1 MKILS
6 KFPIIIVA
14 LIIIFSILS
23 VSMKQSREKYQKMN
37 ELDYSVSLNED
48 GSINVIETWDIY
60 VKNTG
65 TLFRTFDNSGKYPIS
80 DVNVIDLTEN
90 KNLNNMN
97 RYTYDVPEGN
107 YYGTKRGYNQ
117 FEIAWGTG
125 KKSSKGNVKYQIS
138 YKVDNVITSYNDCQ
152 EFYWKFLDSSNDIAC
167 EKITGTIK
175 LYKPVSNIEN
185 LRVWGHGE
193 INGTIERASE
203 DTIKF
208 DINNFNARTMLEIRS
223 IVTEKIFNTSR
234 INSRNALNDI
244 LEEEKY
250 LADKT
255 NEEIASNRRLII
267 GILIVEGIFL
277 LYGLVKIIIKIINKD
292 SGEFNYKGIEYYR
305 DIPRENNSTPGE
317 AIYLYNMFTYKNNN
331 KSLIAAYILDLCVKG
346 YLSIQEENKDM
357 YITILKQPEGLK
369 EDEKAVYDLIRQVAM
384 GNNKVNIKDI
394 NKFSKK
400 DKLSYEVCTKS
411 IMDNIEHN
419 LRKEN
424 LIERD
429 MESLKRSEK
438 REHVLT
444 IAMVISLITSFAL
457 NITSILLFIPVV
469 LFIIELIV
477 LYNLRLKLNKYYKL
491 TQNGVYEA
499 EEWNGLRNYLKDY
512 SLLEEKNVFDI
523 NLWEK
528 YLVYATALGISKE
541 LINQLREKYPDLFT
555 EKYWSNNENTSTIL
569 NIACNPI
576 YINNSCDFR
585 SFTNGMTTH
594 NISIRRFS
602 VTYSSS
608 SGGGGGFSS
617 GGGGRR
623 WPVAGMGGR

>member
-6 KFPIIIVA
+6 KFPIIIAA
-14 LIIIFSILS
+14 LIIIFSVLS
-23 VSMKQSREKYQKMN
+23 ISMKQSREKYQKMN
-37 ELDYSVSLNED
+37 ELDYAVSLNED
-48 GSINVIETWDIY
+48 GSMNVTETWDIY

-65 TLFRTFDNSGKYPIS
+65 TLFRTFDNSEEYPIS
-80 DVNVIDLTEN
+80 DVNVVDLTKN
-90 KNLNNMN
+90 QNLNNMN
-97 RYTYDVPEGN
+97 RYAYDVPEGN
-107 YYGTKRGYNQ
+107 YYGTERGFNQ

-125 KKSSKGNVKYQIS
+125 KKSSKGNVRYQIS
-138 YKVDNVITSYNDCQ
+138 YKVSNVITSYNDCQ
-152 EFYWKFLDSSNDIAC
+152 EFYWKFLNSSNDIGC

-185 LRVWGHGE
+185 LKVWGHGE

-203 DTIKF
+203 DTIRF

-223 IVTEKIFNTSR
+223 VVTEKIFNTSR
-234 INSRNALNDI
+234 INSKNALNDI

-255 NEEIASNRRLII
+255 NEEITLRKNTILII
-267 GILIVEGIFL
+267 LLVEGIIL
-277 LYGLVKIIIKIINKD
+277 LYGLFKIIIKIVNK
-292 SGEFNYKGIEYYR
+292 GNENFNYRGIEYFR
-305 DIPRENNSTPGE
+305 DIPRENDSTPGE
-317 AIYLYNMFTYKNNN
+317 ALYLYNLFNYKNKN

-357 YITILKQPEGLK
+357 YITILKQPDSLK
-369 EDEKAVYDLIRQVAM
+369 EDEKSVYDLIRQVAM

-411 IMDNIEHN
+411 TMDNIEYN

-429 MESLKRSEK
+429 MEALQKSEK
-438 REHVLT
+438 REHILT

-457 NITSILLFIPVV
+457 NITSILLFIPVI

-477 LYNLRLKLNKYYKL
+477 LYNLRLKLNKYKL

-523 NLWEK
+523 ILWEK

-555 EKYWSNNENTSTIL
+555 EKYWANTDNTSTIL
-569 NIACNPI
+569 NMVCNPI

-585 SFTNGMTTH
+585 SFTHGMTTH
-594 NISIRRFS
+594 NISISRYT

>member
-6 KFPIIIVA
+6 KFPIIIAA
-14 LIIIFSILS
+14 LIIIFSVLS
-23 VSMKQSREKYQKMN
+23 ISMKQSREKYQKMN
-37 ELDYSVSLNED
+37 ELGYAVSLNED
-48 GSINVIETWDIY
+48 GSMNVTETWDIY

-65 TLFRTFDNSGKYPIS
+65 TLFRTFDNSEEYPIS
-80 DVNVIDLTEN
+80 DVNVVDLTKN
-90 KNLNNMN
+90 QNLNNMN
-97 RYTYDVPEGN
+97 RYAYDVPEGN
-107 YYGTKRGYNQ
+107 YYGTERGFNQ

-125 KKSSKGNVKYQIS
+125 KKSSKGNVRYQIS
-138 YKVDNVITSYNDCQ
+138 YKVSNVITSYNDCQ
-152 EFYWKFLDSSNDIAC
+152 EFYWKFLNSSNDIGC

-185 LRVWGHGE
+185 LKVWGHGE

-203 DTIKF
+203 DTIRF

-223 IVTEKIFNTSR
+223 VVTEKIFNTSR
-234 INSRNALNDI
+234 INSKNALNDI

-255 NEEIASNRRLII
+255 NEEITLRKNTILII
-267 GILIVEGIFL
+267 LLVEGIIL
-277 LYGLVKIIIKIINKD
+277 LYGLFKIIIKIVNK
-292 SGEFNYKGIEYYR
+292 GNENFNYRGIEYFR
-305 DIPRENNSTPGE
+305 DIPRENDSTPGE
-317 AIYLYNMFTYKNNN
+317 ALYLYNLFNYKNKN

-357 YITILKQPEGLK
+357 YITILKQPDSLK
-369 EDEKAVYDLIRQVAM
+369 EDEKSVYDLIRQVAM

-429 MESLKRSEK
+429 MEALQKSEK
-438 REHVLT
+438 REHILT

-457 NITSILLFIPVV
+457 NITSILLFIPVI

-477 LYNLRLKLNKYYKL
+477 LYNLRLKLNKYKL

-523 NLWEK
+523 ILWEK

-555 EKYWSNNENTSTIL
+555 EKYWANTDNTSTIL
-569 NIACNPI
+569 NMVCNPI

-585 SFTNGMTTH
+585 SFTHGMTTH
-594 NISIRRFS
+594 NISISRYT

>member
-6 KFPIIIVA
+6 KFPIIIAA
-14 LIIIFSILS
+14 LIIIFSVLS
-23 VSMKQSREKYQKMN
+23 ISMKQSREKYQKMN
-37 ELDYSVSLNED
+37 ELGYAVSLNED
-48 GSINVIETWDIY
+48 GSMNVTETWDIY

-65 TLFRTFDNSGKYPIS
+65 TLFRTFDNSEEYPIS
-80 DVNVIDLTEN
+80 DVNVVDLTKN
-90 KNLNNMN
+90 QNLNNMN
-97 RYTYDVPEGN
+97 RYAYDVPEGN
-107 YYGTKRGYNQ
+107 YYGTERGFNQ

-125 KKSSKGNVKYQIS
+125 KKSSKGNVRYQIS
-138 YKVDNVITSYNDCQ
+138 YKVSNVITSYNDCQ
-152 EFYWKFLDSSNDIAC
+152 EFYWKFLNSSNDIGC

-185 LRVWGHGE
+185 LKVWGHGE

-203 DTIKF
+203 DTIRF

-223 IVTEKIFNTSR
+223 VVTEKIFNTSR
-234 INSRNALNDI
+234 INSKNALNDI

-255 NEEIASNRRLII
+255 NEEITLRKNTILII
-267 GILIVEGIFL
+267 LLVEGIIL
-277 LYGLVKIIIKIINKD
+277 LYGLFKIIIKIVNK
-292 SGEFNYKGIEYYR
+292 GNENFNYRGIEYFR

-317 AIYLYNMFTYKNNN
+317 ALYLYNLFNYKNKN

-357 YITILKQPEGLK
+357 YITILKQPDSLK
-369 EDEKAVYDLIRQVAM
+369 EDEKSVYDLIRQVAM

-429 MESLKRSEK
+429 MEALRKSEK
-438 REHVLT
+438 REHILT

-457 NITSILLFIPVV
+457 NITSILLFIPVI

-477 LYNLRLKLNKYYKL
+477 LYNLRLKLNKYKL

-523 NLWEK
+523 ILWEK

-555 EKYWSNNENTSTIL
+555 EKYWANTDNTSTIL
-569 NIACNPI
+569 NMVCNPI

-585 SFTNGMTTH
+585 SFTHGMTTH
-594 NISIRRFS
+594 NISISRYT

-623 WPVAGMGGR
+623 WPEWEADKK

>member
-6 KFPIIIVA
+6 KFPIIIAA
-14 LIIIFSILS
+14 LIIIFSVLS
-23 VSMKQSREKYQKMN
+23 ISMKQSREKYQKMN
-37 ELDYSVSLNED
+37 ELGYAVSLNED
-48 GSINVIETWDIY
+48 GSMNVTETWDIY

-65 TLFRTFDNSGKYPIS
+65 TLFRTFDNSEEYPIS
-80 DVNVIDLTEN
+80 DVNVVDLTKN
-90 KNLNNMN
+90 QNLNNMN
-97 RYTYDVPEGN
+97 RYAYDVPEGN
-107 YYGTKRGYNQ
+107 YYGTERGFNQ

-125 KKSSKGNVKYQIS
+125 KKSSKGNVRYQIS
-138 YKVDNVITSYNDCQ
+138 YKVSNVITSYNDCQ
-152 EFYWKFLDSSNDIAC
+152 EFYWKFLNSSNDIGC

-185 LRVWGHGE
+185 LKVWGHGE

-203 DTIKF
+203 DTIRF

-223 IVTEKIFNTSR
+223 VVTEKIFNTSR
-234 INSRNALNDI
+234 INSKNALNDI

-255 NEEIASNRRLII
+255 NEEITLRKNTILII
-267 GILIVEGIFL
+267 LLVEGIIL
-277 LYGLVKIIIKIINKD
+277 LYGLFKIIIKIVNK
-292 SGEFNYKGIEYYR
+292 GNENFNYRGIEYFR
-305 DIPRENNSTPGE
+305 DIPRENDSTPGE
-317 AIYLYNMFTYKNNN
+317 ALYLYNLFNYKNKN

-357 YITILKQPEGLK
+357 YITILKQPDSLK
-369 EDEKAVYDLIRQVAM
+369 EDEKSVYDLIRQVAM

-429 MESLKRSEK
+429 MEALRKSEK
-438 REHVLT
+438 REHILT

-457 NITSILLFIPVV
+457 NITSILLFIPVI

-477 LYNLRLKLNKYYKL
+477 LYNLRLKLNKYKL

-523 NLWEK
+523 ILWEK

-555 EKYWSNNENTSTIL
+555 EKYWANTDNTSTIL
-569 NIACNPI
+569 NMVCNPI

-585 SFTNGMTTH
+585 SFTHGMTTH
-594 NISIRRFS
+594 NISISRYT

>member
-6 KFPIIIVA
+6 KFPIIIAA
-14 LIIIFSILS
+14 LIIIFSVLS
-23 VSMKQSREKYQKMN
+23 ISMKQSREKYQKMN
-37 ELDYSVSLNED
+37 ELGYAVSLNED
-48 GSINVIETWDIY
+48 GSMNVTETWDIY

-65 TLFRTFDNSGKYPIS
+65 TLFRTFDNSEEYPIS
-80 DVNVIDLTEN
+80 DVNVVDLTKN
-90 KNLNNMN
+90 QNLNNMN
-97 RYTYDVPEGN
+97 RYAYDVPEGN
-107 YYGTKRGYNQ
+107 YYGTERGFNQ

-125 KKSSKGNVKYQIS
+125 KKSSKGNVRYQIS
-138 YKVDNVITSYNDCQ
+138 YKVSNVITSYNDCQ
-152 EFYWKFLDSSNDIAC
+152 EFYWKFLNSSNDIGC

-185 LRVWGHGE
+185 LKVWGHGE

-203 DTIKF
+203 DTIRF

-223 IVTEKIFNTSR
+223 VVTEKIFNTSR
-234 INSRNALNDI
+234 INSKNALNDI

-255 NEEIASNRRLII
+255 NEEITLRKNTILII
-267 GILIVEGIFL
+267 LLVEGIIL
-277 LYGLVKIIIKIINKD
+277 LYGLFKIIIKIVNK
-292 SGEFNYKGIEYYR
+292 GNENFNYRGIEYFR
-305 DIPRENNSTPGE
+305 DIPRENDSTPGE
-317 AIYLYNMFTYKNNN
+317 ALYLYNLFNYKNKN

-429 MESLKRSEK
+429 MEALQKSEK
-438 REHVLT
+438 REHILT

-457 NITSILLFIPVV
+457 NITSILLFIPVI

-477 LYNLRLKLNKYYKL
+477 LYNLRLKLNKYKL
-491 TQNGVYEA
+491 TQDGVYEA

-512 SLLEEKNVFDI
+512 SLLEEKDVFDI
-523 NLWEK
+523 ILWEK

-555 EKYWSNNENTSTIL
+555 EKYWANTDNTSTIL
-569 NIACNPI
+569 NMVCNPI

-585 SFTNGMTTH
+585 SFTHGMTTH
-594 NISIRRFS
+594 NISISRYT

>member
-6 KFPIIIVA
+6 KFPIIIAA
-14 LIIIFSILS
+14 LIIIFSVLS
-23 VSMKQSREKYQKMN
+23 ISMKQSREKYQKMN
-37 ELDYSVSLNED
+37 ELDYAVSLNED
-48 GSINVIETWDIY
+48 GSMNVTETWDIY

-65 TLFRTFDNSGKYPIS
+65 TLFRTFDNSEEYPIS
-80 DVNVIDLTEN
+80 DVNVVDLTKN
-90 KNLNNMN
+90 QNLNNMN
-97 RYTYDVPEGN
+97 RYAYDVPEGN
-107 YYGTKRGYNQ
+107 YYGTERGFNQ

-125 KKSSKGNVKYQIS
+125 KKSSKGNVRYQIS
-138 YKVDNVITSYNDCQ
+138 YKVSNVITSYNDCQ
-152 EFYWKFLDSSNDIAC
+152 EFYWKFLNSSNDIGC

-185 LRVWGHGE
+185 LKVWGHGE

-203 DTIKF
+203 DTIRF

-223 IVTEKIFNTSR
+223 VVTEKIFNTSR
-234 INSRNALNDI
+234 INSKNALNDI

-255 NEEIASNRRLII
+255 NEEITLRKNTILII
-267 GILIVEGIFL
+267 LLVEGIIL
-277 LYGLVKIIIKIINKD
+277 LYGLFKIIIKIVNK
-292 SGEFNYKGIEYYR
+292 GNENFNYRGIEYFR
-305 DIPRENNSTPGE
+305 DIPRENDSTPGE
-317 AIYLYNMFTYKNNN
+317 ALYLYNLFNYKNKN

-357 YITILKQPEGLK
+357 YITILKQPDSLK
-369 EDEKAVYDLIRQVAM
+369 EDEKSVYDLIRQVAM

-429 MESLKRSEK
+429 MEALQKSEK
-438 REHVLT
+438 REHILT

-457 NITSILLFIPVV
+457 NITSILLFIPVI

-477 LYNLRLKLNKYYKL
+477 LYNLRLKLNKYKL

-523 NLWEK
+523 ILWEK

-555 EKYWSNNENTSTIL
+555 EKYWANTDNTSTIL
-569 NIACNPI
+569 NMVCNPI

-585 SFTNGMTTH
+585 SFTHGMTTH
-594 NISIRRFS
+594 NISISRYT